1 MPENIASEL
10 PASFTFSQSSL
21 QDYFDCPRRFQLRYI
36 EHLAW
41 PAVETEPALENERRQ
56 QEGQLFHR
64 IVQQHLV
71 GLPTGKLARLANT
84 PDLSR
89 WWENYLGYTFDI
101 NDYAQY
107 TELTL
112 TAPVG
117 THRLLAKY
125 DLVAIKAGDAVPD
138 EGKAIIFDW
147 KTYHKR
153 PKDEWMAA
161 RMQTRVYRA
170 LLIQAAAYLNIP
182 SGENHGT
189 PFRPEQV
196 EMIYWYADFPS
207 EPTRFPYS
215 AAQYKRDWD
224 TLTDVVNE
232 IGNHRH
238 FPLTEDEKKCAYC
251 PYRSYCNRGGKA
263 GTIDESEAEMEAAAT
278 EFNLNFE
285 QIAEI
290 EF

>member
-1 MPENIASEL
+1 MPDDLNSEL
-10 PASFTFSQSSL
+10 SPSFTFSQSSL

-41 PAVETEPALENERRQ
+41 PAVETEPVLENERRQ

-64 IVQQHLV
+64 MIQQHLV
-71 GLPTGKLARLANT
+71 GLPFEKLGRLANS
-84 PDLSR
+84 PDLAR
-89 WWENYLGYTFDI
+89 WWENYLGYKFDL
-101 NDYAQY
+101 DGYSLH

-117 THRLLAKY
+117 LHRLLAKY
-125 DLVAIKAGDAVPD
+125 DLLAVLPGRKAV
-138 EGKAIIFDW
+138 IFDW
-147 KTYHKR
+147 KTSHKR
-153 PKDEWMAA
+153 PKDEWMAV

-170 LLIQAAAYLNIP
+170 LLVQAGAYLNDA
-182 SGENHGT
+182 T
-189 PFRPEQV
+189 TVQPEQV

-207 EPTRFPYS
+207 EPTRFPYH
-215 AAQYKRDWD
+215 AAQFKRDWEA
-224 TLTDVVNE
+224 LTSLINE

-238 FPLTEDEKKCAYC
+238 FPLTEDDKKCAYC

-263 GTIDESEAEMEAAAT
+263 GVLEESDAGTEAAAA